1 MTNVVAHALSTWLC
15 PDDHQ
20 TYRVSQKK
28 NAPLSLCNSGLE
40 LQNQPLGQ
48 AQGLVQKSTY
58 FSFEPKKPRILYMH
72 L

>member
-20 TYRVSQKK
+20 TYRVSQK

-40 LQNQPLGQ
+40 LQKQPLGQ
-48 AQGLVQKSTY
+48 GVVQKSIGSY
-58 FSFEPKKPRILYMH
+58 FSFEPKKPRILHMP